1 MNNYFTNSLVTIL
14 LIFGTNSVF
23 AQDNNSDGIEEVIV
37 SAEKR
42 EQNLQDVPSSIT
54 AISSTQME
62 RGNYQTIFDLQ
73 TSIPSMV
80 IGSAG
85 ASRPFLFL
93 RGVGSR
99 KFDPGTEGAVGIF
112 VDEVYNA
119 AFTNSMMGIVDL
131 ERIEVLKGPQGTL
144 YGRNTIGGAIAL
156 YTKKPTQ
163 EKEGRV
169 KVGFGNEGYSKIAMS
184 LSGGVT
190 DTMVG
195 RLSLSSQTDDG
206 SAEELNSGKNNGA
219 DKEALRL
226 SLIKDMANGDEL
238 SFTFQE
244 TKYSADAHLA
254 EAMVE
259 CGPTIDAAGNPNFMS
274 IAYFRVGA
282 DASQLAANGINPND
296 CYSTGHALPFYP
308 AGPLAGQIWPQNLP
322 MIGSDLVVNS
332 ILADV
337 ADGPRVIN
345 NNHAGFNEIDTSSV
359 SFKYEK
365 DISDVLSFTGIF
377 SKSDVENNS
386 SLDFD
391 ATERNAVE
399 NHVFEE
405 SDQTSTELRLSY
417 AGDRL
422 NWVGGIYLLD
432 RNIYRHDDFKTFIES
447 TFGIVQIMQS
457 NSGVPASVIAA
468 GSSNTQTSDAE
479 TSSEAI
485 YWQGTYALTDKI
497 NATLGIR
504 KSDDESDYTIA
515 VGTTSPGIP
524 FVQVPGQWSEVLTFG
539 STDPKFVLDYSF
551 NENSMAY
558 VSISSGY
565 KSGGFSFATWAESE
579 SRGGFSEE
587 ELDSTE
593 IGWKYKSPNNR
604 LVLNTSYYEY
614 DYTDQQQQ
622 IIVVT
627 ASGSLAGKTFNAGQS
642 EMTGFE
648 IESKYMLNDNLQ
660 LDLNYY
666 SADTQF
672 KSFIIPDARPPL
684 NFTGNQMNFSP
695 EEAYNIG
702 LTHISD
708 DDSAVFRVNYSWKD
722 ESFHDPSNRYVSNNP
737 AYDVIDISYTKYIND
752 NTEFKIFCTNCDD
765 TIYVTQ
771 TTTFAVPYGGG
782 GRNYFA
788 NGRRIGLELTRNF

>member
-37 SAEKR
+37 TAEKR

-112 VDEVYNA
+112 VDDVYNA

-259 CGPTIDAAGNPNFMS
+259 CGPTIDAAGNRNFMS

-282 DASQLAANGINPND
+282 DAPQLAANGINPND

-447 TFGIVQIMQS
+447 TFGFVQMMQS
-457 NSGVPASVIAA
+457 NFGLPASVIAA

-593 IGWKYKSPNNR
+593 IGFVC
-604 LVLNTSYYEY
+604 LVG
-614 DYTDQQQQ
+614 
-622 IIVVT
+622 I
-627 ASGSLAGKTFNAGQS
+627 
-642 EMTGFE
+642 
-648 IESKYMLNDNLQ
+648 
-660 LDLNYY
+660 
-666 SADTQF
+666 
-672 KSFIIPDARPPL
+672 
-684 NFTGNQMNFSP
+684 
-695 EEAYNIG
+695 
-702 LTHISD
+702 
-708 DDSAVFRVNYSWKD
+708 
-722 ESFHDPSNRYVSNNP
+722 
-737 AYDVIDISYTKYIND
+737 
-752 NTEFKIFCTNCDD
+752 
-765 TIYVTQ
+765 
-771 TTTFAVPYGGG
+771 
-782 GRNYFA
+782 
-788 NGRRIGLELTRNF
+788 